1 MRTELRV
8 FRVRQKMTQAQFA
21 EKIGVGRALYAAVE
35 NGSRNG
41 TLAFW
46 EKFKNAFDIPES
58 EIWRYTQNDED

>member
-35 NGSRNG
+35 NGTRDGS
-41 TLAFW
+41 LAFW
-46 EKFKNAFDIPES
+46 EQFKNAFDIPES

>member
-21 EKIGVGRALYAAVE
+21 EKIGVGRALYASVE

-41 TLAFW
+41 TLYFW
-46 EKFKNAFDIPES
+46 QRFKDAFDIPES
-58 EIWRYTQNDED
+58 DIWRYTQNDED